1 MKTFSISRRSR
12 QSAEKKKAAKAKEN
26 QSPQYLDRSILLKQ
40 STMWSTHRKRTHS
53 RMKQVESLTLTE
65 KVLKSLYDI
74 QKNVDRLNKRFNRL
88 SRKNQKLMKSISKM
102 KPNNTPSES
111 SASEACHCLCSSIV
125 NRLKELLSTSASSL
139 SKSELLQR
147 VGDIVSGVI
156 RSRPTSSHKMS
167 KTESD
172 APSKLDSPLL
182 KNNIR
187 LLRNFESPNLL
198 SFEKGNSGIIKLRKM
213 KAKQRS
219 VSLKNLSISNFQS
232 QANMGI
238 EGTDN
243 IAEEWDSVRRGLNL
257 ADYQQEPSTVRK
269 HLLDHKLLEC
279 EYPKQSGPTTQSLA
293 WVTHLV
299 HLERRKSAREAWA
312 RSEIGEIK
320 ETDEGLL
327 ERERSHEN
335 KSE

>member
-12 QSAEKKKAAKAKEN
+12 QSAEKKKAAKATEN
-26 QSPQYLDRSILLKQ
+26 QSPQYLDRSVLVKQ

-65 KVLKSLYDI
+65 KVLKSLYGI

-88 SRKNQKLMKSISKM
+88 SRKNHRLMKSICKM
-102 KPNNTPSES
+102 RSNSAPSES
-111 SASEACHCLCSSIV
+111 SASKACQCLHSSIV

-147 VGDIVSGVI
+147 VGDIVSGVV
-156 RSRPTSSHKMS
+156 RSRPTSSQKMS

-172 APSKLDSPLL
+172 APSKLASPLL

-187 LLRNFESPNLL
+187 LLGNFESSNLR
-198 SFEKGNSGIIKLRKM
+198 SFGQGNSGIIKLRKM

-219 VSLKNLSISNFQS
+219 VSLKNLSTSKIQS
-232 QANMGI
+232 QANMGV

-269 HLLDHKLLEC
+269 HLLDHKLFEC
-279 EYPKQSGPTTQSLA
+279 EYPKHSGHPTQSPGWA
-293 WVTHLV
+293 THLV
-299 HLERRKSAREAWA
+299 HLDHRESAREPCA
-312 RSEIGEIK
+312 RSEVGEIK
-320 ETDEGLL
+320 ETEERLL
-327 ERERSHEN
+327 ERERSHES
-335 KSE
+335 KRE